1 MNELVRMT
9 VVLTGLAT
17 IAGGVLAAVHS
28 GTADR
33 IAAQQLE
40 YVKGPAIR
48 SIMAATTNNP
58 LEDSFQLSIGEE
70 EKTVFIGSLASGGTA
85 VAFEEFGR
93 GFGGDI
99 GVMVGI
105 NMETE
110 TILGTAVTVHSETP
124 GLGAKAKNDRSFTS
138 QFEGLPVSATVAVTQ
153 DGGQI
158 DAISGATTTSRA
170 VCEAIAQALERYQM
184 LHADLQKTVN

>member
-9 VVLTGLAT
+9 VVLTSLAT
-17 IAGGVLAAVHS
+17 IAGGVLAAVHT

-58 LEDSFQLSIGEE
+58 LEDSFRLSVAEE
-70 EKTVFIGSLASGGTA
+70 EKTFFIGSLASGETA
-85 VAFEEFGR
+85 VAFEEFGK
-93 GFGGDI
+93 GFGGEI

-105 NMETE
+105 NMDSD
-110 TILGTAVTVHSETP
+110 TILGAAVTVHSETP

-170 VCEAIAQALERYQM
+170 VCDAIARSLARYQA
-184 LHADLQKTVN
+184 LHADLRKNVN

>member
-1 MNELVRMT
+1 MT
-9 VVLTGLAT
+9 VVLTSLAT

-93 GFGGDI
+93 GFGGEI

-124 GLGAKAKNDRSFTS
+124 GLGAKAKDDRSFTS

-170 VCEAIAQALERYQM
+170 VCEAIAQALERYQL
-184 LHADLQKTVN
+184 LHADLQKNVN